1 MAYNFI
7 ICILFIMNDLF
18 PLLLSFIAGIS
29 TVLGSFFILF
39 KIKKV
44 GEFVVFSLSF
54 SLGIMTLISFFDLI
68 PSSYP
73 VIINNYGM
81 LYGIIIF
88 VLIFLLGYQS
98 IKLIND
104 RIKDNDSSLYKIGI
118 LSIGE
123 EEGKGNTLVKDTY
136 PHLKEMSEA
145 GRINFVGN
153 IEGKELFIN
162 KCNVVVCDGFAGN
175 IALKVTEATA
185 SMMLNMISREFKS
198 DIIGCIIGL
207 LAKPFLRRILKRT
220 NWEAFGGMLLLGVNG
235 ISVIAH
241 GRSSA
246 YAMKNAV
253 RVAVRML
260 NKDINAKILEDI
272 NK

>member
-118 LSIGE
+118 LSMISLVLHNFPEGIAVFIGALSNTSIGIKLCIAIMLHNIP
-123 EEGKGNTLVKDTY
+123 EGIAISVPLYYSGVEKKRVFVYTLLSGLSEPIGALLAYFILKNFINELFLSMVLVFVSGLMISLALNDI
-136 PHLKEMSEA
+136 LKEVKKYNKIKYMIY
-145 GRINFVGN
+145 GLFVSIILFG
-153 IEGKELFIN
+153 ITLFI
-162 KCNVVVCDGFAGN
+162 
-175 IALKVTEATA
+175 
-185 SMMLNMISREFKS
+185 
-198 DIIGCIIGL
+198 
-207 LAKPFLRRILKRT
+207 
-220 NWEAFGGMLLLGVNG
+220 
-235 ISVIAH
+235 
-241 GRSSA
+241 
-246 YAMKNAV
+246 
-253 RVAVRML
+253 
-260 NKDINAKILEDI
+260 
-272 NK
+272 

>member
-118 LSIGE
+118 LSMISLVLHNFPEGIAVFIGALSNTSIGIKLCIAIMLHNIP
-123 EEGKGNTLVKDTY
+123 EGIAISVPLYYSGVEKKRVFVYTLLSGLSEPIGALLAYFILKNFINELFLSMVLVFVSGLMISLALNDI
-136 PHLKEMSEA
+136 LKEVKRYNKIKYMIY
-145 GRINFVGN
+145 GLFVSIILFG
-153 IEGKELFIN
+153 ITLFI
-162 KCNVVVCDGFAGN
+162 
-175 IALKVTEATA
+175 
-185 SMMLNMISREFKS
+185 
-198 DIIGCIIGL
+198 
-207 LAKPFLRRILKRT
+207 
-220 NWEAFGGMLLLGVNG
+220 
-235 ISVIAH
+235 
-241 GRSSA
+241 
-246 YAMKNAV
+246 
-253 RVAVRML
+253 
-260 NKDINAKILEDI
+260 
-272 NK
+272 

>member
-118 LSIGE
+118 LSMISLVLHNFPEGIAVFIGALSNTSIGIKLCIAIMLHNIP
-123 EEGKGNTLVKDTY
+123 EGIAISVPLYYSGVEKKRVFLYTLLSGLSEPIGALLAYFILKNFINELFLSMVLVFVSGLMISLALNDI
-136 PHLKEMSEA
+136 LKEVKRYNKIKYMIY
-145 GRINFVGN
+145 GLFVSIILFG
-153 IEGKELFIN
+153 ITLFI
-162 KCNVVVCDGFAGN
+162 
-175 IALKVTEATA
+175 
-185 SMMLNMISREFKS
+185 
-198 DIIGCIIGL
+198 
-207 LAKPFLRRILKRT
+207 
-220 NWEAFGGMLLLGVNG
+220 
-235 ISVIAH
+235 
-241 GRSSA
+241 
-246 YAMKNAV
+246 
-253 RVAVRML
+253 
-260 NKDINAKILEDI
+260 
-272 NK
+272 

>member
-104 RIKDNDSSLYKIGI
+104 RIKDNASSLYKIGI
-118 LSIGE
+118 LSMISLVLHNFPEGIAVFIGALSNTSIGIKLCIAIMLHNIP
-123 EEGKGNTLVKDTY
+123 EGIAISVPLYYSGVKKKRVFLYTLLSGLSEPIGALLAYFILKNFINELFLSMVLVFVSGLMISLALNDI
-136 PHLKEMSEA
+136 LKEVKRYNKIKYMIY
-145 GRINFVGN
+145 GLFVSIILFG
-153 IEGKELFIN
+153 ITLFI
-162 KCNVVVCDGFAGN
+162 
-175 IALKVTEATA
+175 
-185 SMMLNMISREFKS
+185 
-198 DIIGCIIGL
+198 
-207 LAKPFLRRILKRT
+207 
-220 NWEAFGGMLLLGVNG
+220 
-235 ISVIAH
+235 
-241 GRSSA
+241 
-246 YAMKNAV
+246 
-253 RVAVRML
+253 
-260 NKDINAKILEDI
+260 
-272 NK
+272 

>member
-88 VLIFLLGYQS
+88 ILIFLLGYQS

-118 LSIGE
+118 LSMISLVLHNFPEGIAVFIGALSNTSIGIKLCIAIMLHNIP
-123 EEGKGNTLVKDTY
+123 EGIAISVPLYYSGVEKKRVFVYTLLSGLSEPIGALLAYFILKNFINELFLSMVLVFVSGLMISLALNDI
-136 PHLKEMSEA
+136 LKEVKRYNKIKYMIY
-145 GRINFVGN
+145 GLFVSIILFG
-153 IEGKELFIN
+153 ITLFI
-162 KCNVVVCDGFAGN
+162 
-175 IALKVTEATA
+175 
-185 SMMLNMISREFKS
+185 
-198 DIIGCIIGL
+198 
-207 LAKPFLRRILKRT
+207 
-220 NWEAFGGMLLLGVNG
+220 
-235 ISVIAH
+235 
-241 GRSSA
+241 
-246 YAMKNAV
+246 
-253 RVAVRML
+253 
-260 NKDINAKILEDI
+260 
-272 NK
+272 

>member
-88 VLIFLLGYQS
+88 VLIFSLGYQS

-118 LSIGE
+118 LSMISLVLHNFPEGIAVFIGALSNTSIGIKLCIAIMLHNIP
-123 EEGKGNTLVKDTY
+123 EGIAISVPLYYSGVEKKRVFVYTLLSGLSEPIGALLAYFILKNFINELFLSMVLVFVSGLMISLALNDI
-136 PHLKEMSEA
+136 LKEVKSYNKIKYMIYGLFLSIILF
-145 GRINFVGN
+145 GIT
-153 IEGKELFIN
+153 LFI
-162 KCNVVVCDGFAGN
+162 
-175 IALKVTEATA
+175 
-185 SMMLNMISREFKS
+185 
-198 DIIGCIIGL
+198 
-207 LAKPFLRRILKRT
+207 
-220 NWEAFGGMLLLGVNG
+220 
-235 ISVIAH
+235 
-241 GRSSA
+241 
-246 YAMKNAV
+246 
-253 RVAVRML
+253 
-260 NKDINAKILEDI
+260 
-272 NK
+272 

>member
-118 LSIGE
+118 LSMISLVLHNFPEGIAVFIGALSNTSIGIKLCIAIMLHNIP
-123 EEGKGNTLVKDTY
+123 EGIAISVPLYYSGVEKKRVFVYTLLSGLSEPIGALLAYFILKNFINELFLSMVLVFASGLMISLALNDI
-136 PHLKEMSEA
+136 LKEVKRYNKIKYMIY
-145 GRINFVGN
+145 GLFVSIILFG
-153 IEGKELFIN
+153 ITLFI
-162 KCNVVVCDGFAGN
+162 
-175 IALKVTEATA
+175 
-185 SMMLNMISREFKS
+185 
-198 DIIGCIIGL
+198 
-207 LAKPFLRRILKRT
+207 
-220 NWEAFGGMLLLGVNG
+220 
-235 ISVIAH
+235 
-241 GRSSA
+241 
-246 YAMKNAV
+246 
-253 RVAVRML
+253 
-260 NKDINAKILEDI
+260 
-272 NK
+272 

>member
-18 PLLLSFIAGIS
+18 SLLLSFIAGIS

-118 LSIGE
+118 LSMISLVLHNFPEGIAVFIGALSNTSIGIKLCIAIMLHNIP
-123 EEGKGNTLVKDTY
+123 EGIAISVPLYYSGVEKKRVFVYTLLSGLSEPIGALLAYFILKNFINELFLSMVLVFVSGLMISLALNDI
-136 PHLKEMSEA
+136 LKEVKRYNKIKYMIY
-145 GRINFVGN
+145 GLFVSIILFG
-153 IEGKELFIN
+153 ITLFI
-162 KCNVVVCDGFAGN
+162 
-175 IALKVTEATA
+175 
-185 SMMLNMISREFKS
+185 
-198 DIIGCIIGL
+198 
-207 LAKPFLRRILKRT
+207 
-220 NWEAFGGMLLLGVNG
+220 
-235 ISVIAH
+235 
-241 GRSSA
+241 
-246 YAMKNAV
+246 
-253 RVAVRML
+253 
-260 NKDINAKILEDI
+260 
-272 NK
+272 

>member
-1 MAYNFI
+1 
-7 ICILFIMNDLF
+7 MNDLF

-88 VLIFLLGYQS
+88 VLIFSLGYQS

-118 LSIGE
+118 LSMISLVLHNFPEGIAVFIGALSNTSIGIKLCIAIMLHNIP
-123 EEGKGNTLVKDTY
+123 EGIAISVPLYYSGVEKKRVFVYTLLSGLSEPIGALLAYFILKNFINELFLSMVLVFVSGLMISLALNDI
-136 PHLKEMSEA
+136 LKEVKSYNKIKYMIYGLFLSIILF
-145 GRINFVGN
+145 GIT
-153 IEGKELFIN
+153 LFI
-162 KCNVVVCDGFAGN
+162 
-175 IALKVTEATA
+175 
-185 SMMLNMISREFKS
+185 
-198 DIIGCIIGL
+198 
-207 LAKPFLRRILKRT
+207 
-220 NWEAFGGMLLLGVNG
+220 
-235 ISVIAH
+235 
-241 GRSSA
+241 
-246 YAMKNAV
+246 
-253 RVAVRML
+253 
-260 NKDINAKILEDI
+260 
-272 NK
+272 

>member
-73 VIINNYGM
+73 VIINNYGI

-118 LSIGE
+118 LSMISLVLHNFPEGIAVFIGALSNTSIGIKLCIAIMLHNIP
-123 EEGKGNTLVKDTY
+123 EGIAISVPLYYSGVEKKRVFVYTLLSGLSEPIGALLAYFILKNFINELFLSMVLVFVSGLMISLALNDI
-136 PHLKEMSEA
+136 LKEVKKYNKIKYMIY
-145 GRINFVGN
+145 GLFVSIILFG
-153 IEGKELFIN
+153 ITLFI
-162 KCNVVVCDGFAGN
+162 
-175 IALKVTEATA
+175 
-185 SMMLNMISREFKS
+185 
-198 DIIGCIIGL
+198 
-207 LAKPFLRRILKRT
+207 
-220 NWEAFGGMLLLGVNG
+220 
-235 ISVIAH
+235 
-241 GRSSA
+241 
-246 YAMKNAV
+246 
-253 RVAVRML
+253 
-260 NKDINAKILEDI
+260 
-272 NK
+272 

>member
-1 MAYNFI
+1 
-7 ICILFIMNDLF
+7 MNDLF
-18 PLLLSFIAGIS
+18 PLLLSFIAGVS

-118 LSIGE
+118 LSMISLVLHNFPEGIAVFIGALSNTSIGIKLCIAIMLHNIP
-123 EEGKGNTLVKDTY
+123 EGIAISVPLYYSGVEKKRVFVYTLLSGLSEPIGALLAYFILKNFINELFLSMVLVFVSGLMISLALNDI
-136 PHLKEMSEA
+136 LKEVKRYNKIKYMIY
-145 GRINFVGN
+145 GLFVSIILFG
-153 IEGKELFIN
+153 ITLFI
-162 KCNVVVCDGFAGN
+162 
-175 IALKVTEATA
+175 
-185 SMMLNMISREFKS
+185 
-198 DIIGCIIGL
+198 
-207 LAKPFLRRILKRT
+207 
-220 NWEAFGGMLLLGVNG
+220 
-235 ISVIAH
+235 
-241 GRSSA
+241 
-246 YAMKNAV
+246 
-253 RVAVRML
+253 
-260 NKDINAKILEDI
+260 
-272 NK
+272 